1 MATLYHLVRV
11 LLKHSSELVQQKAGG
26 DLKVGR
32 GVVVK
37 GGRGG
42 GRVHSESPN
51 PTAFGAMVL
60 P

>member
-1 MATLYHLVRV
+1 MVPTLYHLVRV
-11 LLKHSSELVQQKAGG
+11 LLKHSSELAQQKAGG

-37 GGRGG
+37 GGEGE
-42 GRVHSESPN
+42 RVHSESPN